1 MAKLHLDQANMGK
14 GRLRRIQGLRQAQDQ
29 KLADQAGGQGEDD
42 NQKRRNAPAV
52 VEQSGEGYNA
62 NGEGVIAQGF
72 HQQDD
77 RRKDEPNGSHLNSL
91 EGGLYPGHAL
101 DIVPNGVHKKDQ
113 QGPWRKNGHSANQS
127 A

>member
-1 MAKLHLDQANMGK
+1 M
-14 GRLRRIQGLRQAQDQ
+14 
-29 KLADQAGGQGEDD
+29 
-42 NQKRRNAPAV
+42 

-72 HQQDD
+72 HQQNN

-101 DIVPNGVHKKDQ
+101 DIVPNGVHKKDE
-113 QGPWRKNGHSANQS
+113 QGTRSKNGHGANQS

>member
-1 MAKLHLDQANMGK
+1 M
-14 GRLRRIQGLRQAQDQ
+14 
-29 KLADQAGGQGEDD
+29 
-42 NQKRRNAPAV
+42 

-72 HQQDD
+72 HQQND
-77 RRKDEPNGSHLNSL
+77 RGNNQAHRSHLNSL

-113 QGPWRKNGHSANQS
+113 QGTRSKNGHGANQS